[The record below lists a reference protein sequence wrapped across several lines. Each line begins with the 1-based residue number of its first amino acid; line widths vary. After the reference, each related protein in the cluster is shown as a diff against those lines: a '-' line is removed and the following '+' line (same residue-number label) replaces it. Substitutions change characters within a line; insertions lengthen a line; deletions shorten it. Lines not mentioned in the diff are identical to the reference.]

1 MTERHSFLSAT
12 LAELNRRKVLRTVG
26 AYAVGVFVLLQL
38 MDAAVE
44 PLRLP
49 DWLPTLVVIVL
60 ILGFPLVFVLAWHLE
75 IRPDGVHRTKGGS
88 LLSRSQ
94 SSLLFSI
101 MLLAM
106 GGLGYGFYTFYH
118 GEFDGQTAVQTA
130 VQRAFTAPENS
141 IAVLPFADLSENSD
155 QGYFA
160 DGISEEIL
168 NLLAQ
173 VEGLNVAARTSSF
186 AFRESADDIREI
198 GRLLNVSTVLEGS
211 VRTSGDRIRLSYGS
225 KKLKKPFTT
234 C

>member
-1 MTERHSFLSAT
+1 MAEGHSFLSAT

-49 DWLPTLVVIVL
+49 EWLPTLVVIVV
-60 ILGFPLVFVLAWHLE
+60 ILGFPLVFLLAWHFD
-75 IRPDGVHRTKGGS
+75 IHQDGVQRTTRAG

-94 SSLLFSI
+94 SAILFSF

-106 GGLGYGFYTFYH
+106 GGLAYVFYQYYSGVFEAQ
-118 GEFDGQTAVQTA
+118 GPKQELVE
-130 VQRAFTAPENS
+130 REFTAPENS
-141 IAVLPFADLSENSD
+141 IAVLPFADLSEKTD

-186 AFRESADDIREI
+186 AFRDSQDDIREI
-198 GRLLNVSTVLEGS
+198 GAPVERQHS
-211 VRTSGDRIRLSYGS
+211 
-225 KKLKKPFTT
+225 P
-234 C
+234 